1 MIEPYNGTKI
11 EVRNADKGEVAAK
24 AVSKK
29 VAEEFHQTGLE
40 CIDGAVRLSQRAGR
54 KRLGHQI
61 KLVRQFLR
69 EIGAYTEDKTNDGV

>member
-1 MIEPYNGTKI
+1 MIEPYSGTKT
-11 EVRNADKGEVAAK
+11 EVRNADKGEVTAK

-54 KRLGHQI
+54 KRLGNP
-61 KLVRQFLR
+61 LFS
-69 EIGAYTEDKTNDGV
+69 